1 MRWIHSTYCQQDVE
15 TLQYHLDEVGFD
27 ENLCSV
33 VVAVVAVAVAV
44 EAVAVHLS

>member
-1 MRWIHSTYCQQDVE
+1 MRRIHSTYCQQDVE
-15 TLQYHLDEVGFD
+15 TLHDHLDEVGFD

-33 VVAVVAVAVAV
+33 VAVAVEAVAV

>member
-1 MRWIHSTYCQQDVE
+1 MRRIHSTYCQQDVE
-15 TLQYHLDEVGFD
+15 TLHDHLDEVGFD

-33 VVAVVAVAVAV
+33 VVAVVAVAV